1 MPRPFGWTDRFC
13 IDELMRRYEQL
24 EARLDALE
32 AKAAARK
39 IAENRPKKPIALGKR
54 A

>member
-1 MPRPFGWTDRFC
+1 
-13 IDELMRRYEQL
+13 MRRYEQL

-32 AKAAARK
+32 VKATARK
-39 IAENRPKKPIALGKR
+39 IAENRPKKPTALGKR